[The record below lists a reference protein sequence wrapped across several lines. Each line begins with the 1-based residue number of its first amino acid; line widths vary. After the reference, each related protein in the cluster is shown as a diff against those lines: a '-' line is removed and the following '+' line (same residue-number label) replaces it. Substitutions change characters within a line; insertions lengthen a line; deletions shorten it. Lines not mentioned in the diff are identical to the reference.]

1 MDWENQPATWKQLRY
16 LRQHGY
22 KPDRHL
28 TKTAAEELI
37 TSMGGAIV
45 TTVAQQLINEPAIPV
60 PVRQSPK
67 EDAYALRATVEQ
79 AAKAISMARR
89 EDLHQAE
96 QNLALAVSK
105 REMFWV
111 DTCRDPTRMQAAC
124 GAVLDFYRKY
134 GCSLQ
139 APSHKQVKEVL
150 SALDSALPF
159 WDREHPELFY
169 KTLEINYPELVKR
182 R

>member
-1 MDWENQPATWKQLRY
+1 MDWENEPATWKQLKY

-28 TKTAAEELI
+28 TKTAAAELI
-37 TSMGGAIV
+37 TNMGGPA
-45 TTVAQQLINEPAIPV
+45 TAATQQPHESPIPV
-60 PVRQSPK
+60 PVRSSPK
-67 EDAYALRATVEQ
+67 EDAYQLRSAVEQ
-79 AAKAISMARR
+79 AAKAISVARR
-89 EDLHQAE
+89 EDLHRAE
-96 QNLALAVSK
+96 QNLALATSK
-105 REMFWV
+105 REMFWI

-134 GCSLQ
+134 GCSLE
-139 APSHKQVKEVL
+139 APSHKQAREVL
-150 SALDSALPF
+150 TALDSAMPF

-169 KTLEINYPELVKR
+169 NTLELNYPELKKR